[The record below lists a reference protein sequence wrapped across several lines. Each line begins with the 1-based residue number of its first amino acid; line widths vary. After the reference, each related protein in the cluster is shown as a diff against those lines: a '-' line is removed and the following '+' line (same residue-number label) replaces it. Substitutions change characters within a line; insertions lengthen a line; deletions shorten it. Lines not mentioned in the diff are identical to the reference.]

1 VALLFGPTFA
11 TAAAAA
17 IVPTLPPLTISHAT
31 EADARGT
38 ARIVLAADAAT
49 AAATVVAAFLAQA
62 TGDTRLHAVALEVA
76 ELIARAIA
84 AATATA
90 VVTTLLAIA
99 VGHAILGAVAVVAV
113 VLGRTG
119 AATPA
124 APVVATLVAGTVRL
138 ALGITVSVGGAEEA
152 RRATAAGAPTAVA
165 AAFFAHTVGLTLL
178 LAVAGVTEEA
188 GGATPTGPAAPVGP
202 ALLAV
207 AIGDAAADALAVV
220 AGLARLAVTAAAAA
234 AVGAARL
241 ARALG
246 LAGPLHTLAVLTTLV
261 GGAGATTAPTAIAA
275 AGLTATLGLARGA
288 AAARLAFH
296 FFDADVVPLGGA
308 TVVIQCADAGLDV
321 GIAAAGG
328 FLWCATIPR
337 TGTLAAVLGTD
348 FTVLAP
354 LTLAITARGPP
365 VTHSATQGGDF
376 VDTDLIPFGLTTEG
390 ILLADACLRETI
402 VTPGL
407 RMGGAAARTRTGS
420 AIVGAGEAALVLGAL
435 AIAAAA
441 TVTTAAA
448 EFCHLFNADTIPGE
462 FAAEGVLGTD
472 AGLEGGVVAP
482 RRILGLTTATGAPT
496 RAAILGADLAILSRI
511 TTAVP
516 ALWPGT
522 VATATPHALHFSGTD
537 AIPFGLAA
545 IGVVSADAAFHRGVV
560 ASRRAVVSAAVAIAA
575 APATVIRTR
584 CAILVHRT
592 DAVATGLAP
601 ATVSPIPGAGTVA
614 VADVVVGPVTRVA
627 GLAAG
632 AGARIAGAEIT
643 ASSALATAQVAHLV
657 HADVVPLGFTAEG
670 IVGTDAG
677 GDGRIEASRRAVGRT
692 TIAVTG
698 TTAAIL
704 GAGTAAFVCIT
715 TTVAAE
721 SPA

>member
-1 VALLFGPTFA
+1 M
-11 TAAAAA
+11 
-17 IVPTLPPLTISHAT
+17 
-31 EADARGT
+31 
-38 ARIVLAADAAT
+38 
-49 AAATVVAAFLAQA
+49 
-62 TGDTRLHAVALEVA
+62 
-76 ELIARAIA
+76 
-84 AATATA
+84 
-90 VVTTLLAIA
+90 
-99 VGHAILGAVAVVAV
+99 
-113 VLGRTG
+113 
-119 AATPA
+119 
-124 APVVATLVAGTVRL
+124 
-138 ALGITVSVGGAEEA
+138 
-152 RRATAAGAPTAVA
+152 
-165 AAFFAHTVGLTLL
+165 
-178 LAVAGVTEEA
+178 
-188 GGATPTGPAAPVGP
+188 
-202 ALLAV
+202 
-207 AIGDAAADALAVV
+207 
-220 AGLARLAVTAAAAA
+220 
-234 AVGAARL
+234 
-241 ARALG
+241 
-246 LAGPLHTLAVLTTLV
+246 
-261 GGAGATTAPTAIAA
+261 
-275 AGLTATLGLARGA
+275 
-288 AAARLAFH
+288 
-296 FFDADVVPLGGA
+296 
-308 TVVIQCADAGLDV
+308 
-321 GIAAAGG
+321 
-328 FLWCATIPR
+328 
-337 TGTLAAVLGTD
+337 
-348 FTVLAP
+348 
-354 LTLAITARGPP
+354 AITARGPP

-704 GAGTAAFVCIT
+704 GAEATALVRVAA
-715 TTVAAE
+715 TVAAE
-721 SPA
+721 RPAPAAIPRIPRAGAVAVTDVVVVPPAAVGQGAAGTGATVSGAEVAAATALAAAEFIDLAGADVVPFGLAAVGILGTDAGRDPRVVASGGAVVRATVAAAPAGATIVGTGATGLVIVAHAIAAETAATTVRIIP